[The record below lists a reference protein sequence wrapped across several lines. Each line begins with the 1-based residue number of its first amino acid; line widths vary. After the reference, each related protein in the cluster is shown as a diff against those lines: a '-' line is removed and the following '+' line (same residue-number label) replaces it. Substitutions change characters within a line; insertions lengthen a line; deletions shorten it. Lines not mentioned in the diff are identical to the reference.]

1 MEHLEVPT
9 HFVVTVK
16 WGVPRTD
23 PFMSEL
29 SKHNKNQNMKKIISA
44 IGISCLILVATSI
57 AARAEDDLVVKHF
70 TESGSFFTGK
80 KYGTWQEFPDVATT
94 NAFKRAYA
102 YVAKNGYKILSS
114 DREMGVISATQ
125 DVVHSQKTVPLN
137 ILVEDSGHGGSKV
150 TLTFSIGGGLSTS
163 KKGVQETFSKIMAE
177 VGKNSEAP

>member
-1 MEHLEVPT
+1 M
-9 HFVVTVK
+9 
-16 WGVPRTD
+16 
-23 PFMSEL
+23 
-29 SKHNKNQNMKKIISA
+29 NKIISA
-44 IGISCLILVATSI
+44 IGIGCLILVSTSI

-80 KYGTWQEFPDVATT
+80 KYSTWQEFSDVATT

-163 KKGVQETFSKIMAE
+163 KKGVQETFSKIIAE
-177 VGKNSEAP
+177 VGKNPEAQ